1 MTKFTKFM
9 SLTLVLALTF
19 AMTACGTKTQAPA
32 EEPAAEETQAE
43 EAEQT
48 EEAEEAETG
57 EAEEAEEAVVEES
70 EYDIAANLTDTA
82 AEDGTR
88 TVETDYFKLT
98 LPLGDTWEYEV
109 NDAFSISFYNTA
121 AKNNNCGGHL
131 FTLQAVDPADTD
143 YQNLPH
149 YAEAGQMA
157 GILYLAVYPSDV
169 QADVANDQNRA
180 DYEAVYAELAKIEAQ
195 AEDMPLTLK

>member
-19 AMTACGTKTQAPA
+19 AMTACGRKTQAPA
-32 EEPAAEETQAE
+32 EAAAEEAQTEETEQTEDAP
-43 EAEQT
+43 EAET
-48 EEAEEAETG
+48 EEAEEA
-57 EAEEAEEAVVEES
+57 VQEES
-70 EYDIAANLTDTA
+70 GYDIAANLTDTT

-88 TVETDYFKLT
+88 TIETDYFTLT
-98 LPLGDTWEYEV
+98 LPLGGTWEYEV

-121 AKNNNCGGHL
+121 AKNSNCGGHL

-143 YQNLPH
+143 HQNLPH
-149 YAEAGQMA
+149 YAEAGQM
-157 GILYLAVYPSDV
+157 GGMLYLAVYPSDV

>member
-1 MTKFTKFM
+1 MTKFTKLM

-19 AMTACGTKTQAPA
+19 AMTACGSKEQKPA
-32 EEPAAEETQAE
+32 EESAAAEETQ

-48 EEAEEAETG
+48 QEAET
-57 EAEEAEEAVVEES
+57 EEAAVEES
-70 EYDIAANLTDTA
+70 EYDIAANLTDTVN
-82 AEDGTR
+82 EDGTR
-88 TVETDYFKLT
+88 TIETDHFTLT

-109 NDAFSISFYNTA
+109 NDAASISFYNSA
-121 AKNNNCGGHL
+121 AKNNNFGGHL
-131 FTLQAVDPADTD
+131 FTLVAVDPADTD

-149 YAEAGQMA
+149 YAEVGEMD
-157 GILYLAVYPSDV
+157 GFLYIAEYPSDV
-169 QADVANDQNRA
+169 QADIANDQNRA